1 MTTPSQSRGLAG
13 GSVRDCGSALITVMF
28 CLMIV
33 TLVSA
38 GMSTMIRND
47 MQANRTIVQ
56 RIKAL
61 EIADGA
67 AHQAL
72 AMIALTPDQPVS
84 LPSSMASGTLGE
96 GTYTVQQSE
105 VAGGVVA
112 LLATGRITGATQRV
126 KVYAKRPSFFTALSK
141 GIFSNGS
148 IDISGNGLLRNGS
161 HSNQSTI
168 VWGSCEV
175 QTGAVDSAGTSTTG
189 GAADIVSGQVNSS
202 VPRVTLPELDFDYY
216 FNIARTN
223 GQVYVGDKTLKGTY
237 APPGGVMWVVG
248 NVTINATT
256 EFTGMLVAT
265 GDIYQAGKCTQTPV
279 NNMPALVSRNG
290 KIDLQGNGSFHG
302 LIYTHSGIVD
312 IHGNS
317 TIKGS
322 IMSWGNVL
330 CRGNWGLIDYEETT
344 PQLLDD
350 PRVKVLA
357 WEN

>member
-1 MTTPSQSRGLAG
+1 
-13 GSVRDCGSALITVMF
+13 MF

-47 MQANRTIVQ
+47 MQMNKMIIQ
-56 RIKAL
+56 RAKAL

-72 AMIALTPDQPVS
+72 AMIALTPNQPVM
-84 LPSSMASGTLGE
+84 LPSSMAAGTLGE
-96 GTYTVQQSE
+96 GSYTVEQSE
-105 VAGGVVA
+105 VAGGVAA
-112 LLATGRITGATQRV
+112 LLATGTVAGATQRV
-126 KVYAKRPSFFTALSK
+126 KVYAQRPSFFTALSK

-161 HSNQSTI
+161 HSNQDTI

-175 QTGAVDSAGTSTTG
+175 QTGSVDSVLTSTTG
-189 GAADIVSGQVNSS
+189 GAANIASGQVNSS
-202 VPRVTLPELDFDYY
+202 VPRVSLPELDFDHYY
-216 FNIARTN
+216 TIARAN
-223 GQVYVGDKTLKGTY
+223 GQIYIGDKTLKGTY

-248 NVTINATT
+248 NVTIQGTT
-256 EFTGMLVAT
+256 DFTGMLVAT
-265 GDIYQAGKCTQTPV
+265 GDIYQAGSCTQTPV
-279 NNMPALVSRNG
+279 NGMPALVSRNG
-290 KIDLQGNGSFHG
+290 KIDFQGNGSFRG
-302 LIYTHSGIVD
+302 LIYTRSGIVD

-350 PRVKVLA
+350 PRVRVLA